1 MSERHYH
8 VIFNPNAGTALASG
22 ITTAHLRDLFQQ
34 AGLSAEIDDDET
46 SPISDR
52 TARALA
58 GPADVVVAAGGD
70 GTVLAVAE
78 GLLGSDKTL
87 GLLPL
92 GTLNGLIRDLQL
104 PLDLNGAVQ
113 ALSGLVPRALD
124 VAEVNGR
131 PFLHNVIIGLVPSIA
146 VGREF
151 VRGKG
156 WAEKLR
162 FVRFMLR
169 RFARARRIALVLQA
183 DANPARI
190 ERVQTL
196 VVANNSY
203 DQRFG
208 KIMSRRRLDRGSL
221 TAYLIRSFR
230 LPDAV
235 RLAVE
240 MFCGVWRDDEVIE
253 FEQVRRLVVE
263 SKRRRVLATMDGEVL
278 TLDLPLEFRV
288 RPRSLQV
295 LAPAEPG
302 EATVPAAAGEVVV
315 A

>member
-1 MSERHYH
+1 MREHRYH

-22 ITTAHLRDLFQQ
+22 VTTAQLRELFQQ
-34 AGLSAEIDDDET
+34 ARLTVEIDDDDAA
-46 SPISDR
+46 PIAER
-52 TARALA
+52 TARAVA

-78 GLLGSDKTL
+78 SLLDSDKTL
-87 GLLPL
+87 ALLPL
-92 GTLNGLIRDLQL
+92 GTLNGLVRDLQL
-104 PLDLNGAVQ
+104 PLDLKQ
-113 ALSGLVPRALD
+113 AIEALPDLEPRSID

-131 PFLHNVIIGLVPSIA
+131 AFLHNVIIGLVPSIA

-156 WAEKLR
+156 WIDKLR
-162 FVRFMLR
+162 FVGFMIR

-183 DANPARI
+183 DTNPPRI

-196 VVANNSY
+196 LVANNSY
-203 DQRFG
+203 EQRFG
-208 KIMSRRRLDRGSL
+208 KIMSRRRIDRGSL
-221 TAYLIRSFR
+221 TAYMIRSFR
-230 LPDAV
+230 LSDAI

-240 MFCGVWRDDEVIE
+240 MFFGVWRDDEVIE
-253 FEQVRRLVVE
+253 FEKVRRLVVE
-263 SKRRRVLATMDGEVL
+263 SKRRSILATMDGEVL

-295 LAPAEPG
+295 LAPAAPAE
-302 EATVPAAAGEVVV
+302 VPAAPPASE
-315 A
+315 AAPA